1 MPLVRIEMI
10 KGKSGEYKTTVLDVV
25 HNCLVDAFGIEG
37 WDRFQR
43 IIEIDKEDFELPEG
57 KTEDFLIIELT
68 IFPGRTGEQKKH
80 AIELITETL
89 NKRLSIR
96 KTDVFIVINEPPGE
110 NWGLAGKQ
118 ME

>member
-1 MPLVRIEMI
+1 MPIVRVDMI
-10 KGKSGEYKTTVLDVV
+10 KGKSPEYKESVLDII
-25 HNCLVDAFGIEG
+25 HSGLIDAFGIED

-57 KTEDFLIIELT
+57 KTENFMIIDLT
-68 IFPGRTGEQKKH
+68 IFPGRTREQKRL
-80 AIELITETL
+80 AIETITESL
-89 NKRLSIR
+89 NKRLGI
-96 KTDVFIVINEPPGE
+96 KNTDVFIIINEPPRE